1 MALGGLPGGAV
12 REGEMKGLSL
22 RNYPVVLREL
32 RGAETADRMA
42 SFLPADLRAALE
54 ARAIAA
60 TAWYPVAWKRALHGA
75 GQRATGE
82 PFLARVMGAEMT
94 RRDLTGIYGAF
105 VRVVSPRYVL
115 HAGARIFGTYLRPGK
130 FRAEELR
137 RGFVRVH
144 FTECRGFDQNM
155 WMDVIG
161 GCEATLQ
168 VAGATSV
175 RLHVQAGGRDNDDSC
190 TVNAWWTDEDT
201 VTADAELGERA

>member
-1 MALGGLPGGAV
+1 MTPAGPPGSAR

-22 RNYPVVLREL
+22 RNYPVVLRAL
-32 RGAETADRMA
+32 RGAESTARMA
-42 SFLPADLRAALE
+42 SYLPADLRAALD
-54 ARAIAA
+54 AGGIVA
-60 TAWYPVAWKRALHGA
+60 TAWYPVAWKRALHAA

-94 RRDLTGIYGAF
+94 RRDLTGIYRAF

-115 HAGARIFGTYLRPGK
+115 HAGARIFGTYLRPGR
-130 FRAEELR
+130 FRAEEIR

-144 FTECRGFDQNM
+144 FTECSGFDQNM

-175 RLHVQAGGRDNDDSC
+175 RLHVQTGGRDGDDSC
-190 TVNAWWTDEDT
+190 TVNAWWTDEDSAET
-201 VTADAELGERA
+201 DLDATS